1 MMEEIDPFLSE
12 GDVVNELG
20 NSRSRAV
27 VEMKTTKEFGMRKS
41 EPKKGLLEGLWS
53 AQDDGAGETRAT
65 RAKVRPVSHM
75 NRAKD
80 FFKAQ
85 GWEVLIVETWKVS
98 RGGAQ
103 YRCDKWGIFDLE
115 LTKVGMKGY
124 AQVCGKHADRL
135 EHLRKMTSSKKA
147 PDNRRPRLT
156 NLVNTLLRGELVYII
171 GFEIQ
176 ENGRYAPV
184 LWEVTAEMVA
194 EALGRKRK

>member
-1 MMEEIDPFLSE
+1 MNEVDPFLSE

-27 VEMKTTKEFGMRKS
+27 VEMKTTKEFGMRKA

-65 RAKVRPVSHM
+65 RARAKPVSHM

-80 FFKAQ
+80 FFNAQ

-115 LTKVGMKGY
+115 LTQTGRKAY
-124 AQVCGKHADRL
+124 AQVCGAHADRL

-156 NLVNTLLRGELVYII
+156 NLVNTLLRGDLVYII

-176 ENGRYAPV
+176 ENGRYSHV

-194 EALGRKRK
+194 DALARKRK